1 MIEIISRILPI
12 ILLLLVGKLLQK
24 INLISQNTVVEIK
37 KLVVNL
43 ALPALLGLSFFKME
57 LQPSYFWLVPV
68 FFLLCV
74 LLYILGTVLHRT
86 LKVKGEYFPFL
97 ITGFEYGMTGVSLFA
112 AAYGLEHLGK
122 FALVDLGQETFIWF
136 VYMALLIR
144 KRDGETHPLKLVKMF
159 ATSPVIIF
167 IALGLVLN
175 FMGVPEKIDSIPF
188 ASGLLG
194 AVELLSSLTVP
205 LILIVIGF
213 GIKLDKQEFV
223 YSARVIIIRLL
234 IMIPLALLLN
244 RFLVGELMGL
254 GAGFKAGV
262 FTLLI
267 LPPPFI
273 LTLFM
278 KQDLEEEIH
287 SVDNTLTLYTIVTII
302 IFSVYYALNPTI

>member
-12 ILLLLVGKLLQK
+12 IILLLVGKLLQK

-43 ALPALLGLSFFKME
+43 ALPALLFLSFLNME
-57 LQPSYFWLVPV
+57 LQASYFWLVPV
-68 FFLLCV
+68 IFFFCV
-74 LLYILGTVLHRT
+74 FLYIIGTVLHRW

-136 VYMALLIR
+136 VYMALLMR

-159 ATSPVIIF
+159 ATSPVIIA
-167 IALGLVLN
+167 IALGLALN
-175 FMGVPEKIDSIPF
+175 FLGIPGKIDQIPF
-188 ASGLLG
+188 GSGLLN
-194 AVELLSSLTVP
+194 AVDLLGGLTIP
-205 LILIVIGF
+205 LILIVIGY
-213 GIKLDKQEFV
+213 GIKLDRKEFI
-223 YSARVIIIRLL
+223 YSARVILIRLL
-234 IMIPLALLLN
+234 ITIPVALLLN
-244 RFLVGELMGL
+244 RFVVGGLMGL

-278 KQDLEEEIH
+278 NQDLEDEIH
-287 SVDNTLTLYTIVTII
+287 SINNTLTLYTIVTII
-302 IFSVYYALNPTI
+302 IFIIYYALNPTI